1 MGGKEEKRRRNLVS
15 TCFIAGY
22 LIHIQSVMGTT
33 IIMMKIRIS
42 LHDLHK
48 KDSKVGEIKKN
59 IATYG
64 FIEGEMA
71 SKS

>member
-1 MGGKEEKRRRNLVS
+1 MLDIYYIVCYEDNYNNGENN
-15 TCFIAGY
+15 F
-22 LIHIQSVMGTT
+22 
-33 IIMMKIRIS
+33 
-42 LHDLHK
+42 LHK
-48 KDSKVGEIKKN
+48 KDSKVGELKKN